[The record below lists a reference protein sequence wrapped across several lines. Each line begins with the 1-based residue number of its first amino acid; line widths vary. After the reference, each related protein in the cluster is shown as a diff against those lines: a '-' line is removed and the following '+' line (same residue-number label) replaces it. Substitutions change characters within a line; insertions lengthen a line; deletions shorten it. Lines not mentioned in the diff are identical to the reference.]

1 MYVEKSTK
9 KGKDIPRCMIYSPSE
24 EPPDFYVPILGCVFP
39 YSHNY
44 SPSLVSP
51 PDDEQL
57 KSKQKYAST
66 RRILVTLACVAS
78 RSEEPPGTSAA
89 PERGE
94 MKKQ

>member
-1 MYVEKSTK
+1 M
-9 KGKDIPRCMIYSPSE
+9 M
-24 EPPDFYVPILGCVFP
+24 
-39 YSHNY
+39 NN
-44 SPSLVSP
+44 
-51 PDDEQL
+51 L

-66 RRILVTLACVAS
+66 RRILATLACVAS